1 MTTYTVQMSNV
12 QLVAEEMGKIASYIQ
27 SLVEELDNSTAQS
40 LAEWTSSARDVYNQ
54 ARVKWDAAAND
65 MAVQAT
71 NAQNS
76 LSQITDSYAN
86 AETQGMGLWS

>member
-12 QLVAEEMGKIASYIQ
+12 QLVAEEMGKIASSIQ
-27 SLVEELDNSTAQS
+27 GLVEELDSSTAQS

-54 ARVKWDAAAND
+54 ARAKWDAAAND
-65 MAVQAT
+65 MAVQAA

-76 LSQITDSYAN
+76 LSQINDSYAN
-86 AETQGMGLWS
+86 AETTGMGLWG

>member
-12 QLVAEEMGKIASYIQ
+12 QLVSEEMGKIASYIQ
-27 SLVEELDNSTAQS
+27 GLIEDLDNSTTQS

-54 ARVKWDAAAND
+54 ARAKWDAAASD
-65 MAVQAT
+65 MATQAV

-76 LSQITDSYAN
+76 LSQINDSYAN